1 MSKGKQINGR
11 WFIFDC
17 SMFIMK
23 TFINISIII
32 CCSIL
37 IISCGNGL
45 SRSKAERLIDGS
57 PKFSE
62 VKIKTPLNRGGF
74 EKGIHQGKW
83 DTQGHLTSRGQN
95 DFKRIEYGF
104 TELVKPLDVVIEVTG
119 ITDMMEGVKAVMF
132 AWTYKNIPSTVKR
145 FIVEGGT
152 GTAYFRKY
160 DDGWRI
166 EETTISFSE
175 IAVKQEPNEIEQEQ
189 KEEALI
195 RQEEALIRQEEER
208 MQAVLQKSKTRTKI
222 LSQYEFSTPTVT
234 GTVLYITMEV
244 SDVDLVVKEEDR
256 DRYGGGTKGSK
267 SFWYGQIDNVQ
278 ISDDNKPICQYKM
291 LVNMKTSNGKYFGP
305 IWCSSERSTLDKLSS
320 AISSAVADW
329 RTNNSEVVQKNLH

>member
-17 SMFIMK
+17 SKIIMK

-62 VKIKTPLNRGGF
+62 VKINTPLNRGGF

-83 DTQGHLTSRGQN
+83 NTQGHLTSRGQN
-95 DFKRIEYGF
+95 DFKRIEHGF
-104 TELVKPLDVVIEVTG
+104 IELVKPLDVVIEVTG
-119 ITDMMEGVKAVMF
+119 ITDMMEDVKAVMF

-166 EETTISFSE
+166 EETTIGFSE
-175 IAVKQEPNEIEQEQ
+175 VAVKQEPKEIEQEQ

-195 RQEEALIRQEEER
+195 RQEAER

-222 LSQYEFSTPTVT
+222 LSQYEFSSPTAI
-234 GTVLYITMEV
+234 GSVLYVTMEV
-244 SDVDLVVKEEDR
+244 SDVDLVVKEVDR
-256 DRYGGGTKGSK
+256 DSYGGYTKGSK
-267 SFWYGQIDNVQ
+267 SYWFGQIDNVQ
-278 ISDDNKPICQYKM
+278 ISDDNKPICRHKI
-291 LVNMKTSNGKYFGP
+291 LVNMKTSDGKYYGP
-305 IWCSSERSTLDKLSS
+305 AWCSSERSTLDELSS
-320 AISSAVADW
+320 VISSAVAGW